1 MVILKISKKSLTTSS
16 VRKYKNHKLKF
27 RNSDEEGNDEEADD
41 DAIEVEESQEDEK
54 TKKQKIWEK
63 KQKLKEAFNQE
74 YDDKGDPTA
83 GFFEEWK
90 KETEAIAARNKRF
103 KSDNLL

>member
-1 MVILKISKKSLTTSS
+1 M
-16 VRKYKNHKLKF
+16 KF
-27 RNSDEEGNDEEADD
+27 RNSDEEENDASGDEEADD
-41 DAIEVEESQEDEK
+41 NAMEVEESQEDEK

-103 KSDNLL
+103 ILDNLL

>member
-1 MVILKISKKSLTTSS
+1 M
-16 VRKYKNHKLKF
+16 
-27 RNSDEEGNDEEADD
+27 
-41 DAIEVEESQEDEK
+41 EVEESQEDEK
-54 TKKQKIWEK
+54 TKKQKIWDK

-90 KETEAIAARNKRF
+90 KETEAIAARNKRYFLTF
-103 KSDNLL
+103 KPEIKAFKASFLIFPTI

>member
-1 MVILKISKKSLTTSS
+1 M
-16 VRKYKNHKLKF
+16 KF
-27 RNSDEEGNDEEADD
+27 RNSVEEENDASGDEEADD
-41 DAIEVEESQEDEK
+41 DAMEVQESQEDEK

-103 KSDNLL
+103 KLDDLLDY